1 MDATGSK
8 MTAASMVSQKA
19 ERLRIEMDVFKF
31 ILRLRIVTLDH
42 LAHDNRKCT
51 LCKKPYGKRFQVEG
65 PEMACELPCG
75 CTVGHMCIRE
85 YWSLYEMAQV
95 SCPIVSSHSFL
106 YPITRTRDANS
117 TTAQCQKQ
125 IPRLVEAS
133 TALARLQPLFARSE
147 PSDHARRCSPN
158 PRIGAIEEE
167 DVEKQ
172 IEQFENDTGLHFLS
186 HDSSLESSVFEGFSA
201 DLCNWNQDAT
211 SEEIP
216 AAADQIEEVSKD
228 VENVERGSSPAS
240 SEISSAEGKRRKG
253 SISRVLGLGR
263 AAVKAVDI
271 FPKKS
276 G

>member
-1 MDATGSK
+1 MDATALKIS
-8 MTAASMVSQKA
+8 AASMASQKA

-42 LAHDNRKCT
+42 LALDNRKCT
-51 LCKKPYGKRFQVEG
+51 LCRKPYGKRFQLQG

-95 SCPIVSSHSFL
+95 SCPVVSTHSFL
-106 YPITRTRDANS
+106 YPITRTRDAES
-117 TTAQCQKQ
+117 ATAQCQKQ
-125 IPRLVEAS
+125 IPKLVEAA

-147 PSDHARRCSPN
+147 PSYNAHRCSPD
-158 PRIGAIEEE
+158 PRVGVIEEE
-167 DVEKQ
+167 DVRKQ

-186 HDSSLESSVFEGFSA
+186 HDGSLKSSVFEGLSA
-201 DLCNWNQDAT
+201 DFCTWSEDAT
-211 SEEIP
+211 REQVLTD
-216 AAADQIEEVSKD
+216 ADQIEEVSND

-240 SEISSAEGKRRKG
+240 SEISAEGKSRKG
-253 SISRVLGLGR
+253 SISRVLRLGR
-263 AAVKAVDI
+263 AAVKAVDV

-276 G
+276 E